1 MNKIKKIIAVLLT
14 VLTMMGVFS
23 SATTVIAAD
32 FSETQARKA
41 YFNENLSGYLK
52 NIINTDDAEKIAE
65 KEMVDEVVN
74 ANKNIDNNKTN
85 SYSSASSFSLDRNQ
99 TKDTEDAVEDLDI
112 DHSQLTLELENGSES
127 AYMFSEPISFIDEN
141 GNLKY
146 KDTNI
151 QELSDET
158 LNRQGYT
165 YENGIN
171 DYKIYFGSNS
181 EDGVMINNPDDVAVK
196 ITPISSVSANGEV
209 IKLLEDGKEIDAFL
223 YNGVYDSSTALRYTP
238 QLNGLKEEIVINS
251 YTGKTEYDF
260 YLYTANKIAA
270 INSYGDIEIID
281 PETKEIT
288 ETFKA
293 PFAYDSSGGFDE
305 TSEHYS
311 DCEYVLEEMTDG
323 KYKLTVI
330 IPADYLSAETTEYP
344 IIIDPVTSH
353 ISMTYDTSVYSAYS
367 TSSFSS
373 NTTACFGRTSSSEYG
388 RGRAHFYF
396 KIPSDIEKYA
406 KISSAKLYLRET
418 TGRTDTMYVRPYVI
432 KDTWSNSVTWETRPA
447 YTTSISYPGK
457 SGLALPRRNINSTST
472 DISDSS
478 YWYAFNITYAVRA
491 WTSGTINN
499 RGLVFI
505 AECDSGNTDY
515 LWRAFA
521 TKENATSSYRPY
533 TVINYTN
540 DVTKPTISSVS
551 GNPTSYTNKNVT
563 LTVTATDETY
573 GIYRYSFDNGTTW
586 QASNSKT
593 FSSNQTVKIKVKDYA
608 GNVSDV
614 KSVSIT
620 KIDKTAPVATFT
632 YGEVGDN
639 YTPVDVTIKL
649 SDNCGLKSY
658 SIDGDPAIT
667 ASGTSKTINTTCDP
681 GFEYTLVVTD
691 TAGNTKTVTY
701 GIDYPYPDDLEAPV
715 APDLFEEDGK
725 IYVKSRSF
733 NFNEE
738 TDSEEFFQVDIGLY
752 RYAFHEPEQMAVDV
766 VHTNDITV
774 EAWLDDVAGN
784 MGDSSTII
792 VKSKIGEYTN
802 SYNDIA
808 LGEKLL
814 PVGFERTY
822 SSKDGW
828 FFNFE
833 SSLAPYTNG
842 FVFTDFYGDKHH
854 YISDAN
860 GEYFSVDGDQ
870 LFVENGTLAG
880 KSYSY
885 KLEYDGL
892 TLYFDS
898 SKKLA
903 IAADEYNTAIYSYT
917 DSAITIT
924 NKLKSGN
931 TYTNAVTATVTLS
944 NGKPVIIS
952 VSPVSSTESRTVQ
965 YTWSGNNL
973 TSFTDALGTVHNYT
987 YTNGLLTNDDGITI
1001 DYSNGRVKR
1010 ITQKNGAFVKYT
1022 YNDNAESVN
1031 GFYDNKGA
1039 VTISDSKGV
1048 TDTFNYSE
1056 GIIISENGF
1065 NYSEDALYAPTNI
1078 SNSLTTDTIS
1088 NNLHYFVEETPD
1100 GEESGEDEPSQET
1113 EETSDLYDK
1122 YDDGSYTFYQYDE
1135 NGRVIASLEVA
1146 AGALTVTD
1154 STTFAD
1160 AEAVAESKTITIYA
1174 SEIDDDVIEEII
1186 LERKSNGELENTQR
1200 TTYSYN
1206 ENGALAMCNSFTWLS
1221 SEIWYLDYS
1230 EEYSYNA
1237 YGNTIE
1243 EISTVYTLVPTA
1255 QTGVNETVTD
1265 VTITQYIYDV
1275 WNQLVETTTSKNSVI
1290 TDNYVTEYD
1299 SLGRTV
1305 SKSSNEYE
1313 VSYEYDSNGNATSYT
1328 ENGEETIYNYA
1339 ANGNLTSRTNP
1350 NGSVASYTYDSYG
1363 NLTNHSFNGYSFT
1376 YNTLGSIL
1384 TANSNTQQ
1392 LASYTYSQDTKQ
1404 DVLFANYG
1412 NGQNISYVYN
1422 SDGEITDI
1430 KLGNSSKYSYQ
1441 YFSETVDSNTT
1452 EWTELT
1458 DYVNGL
1464 NKVLEENKTTVK
1476 NSNGDFIYSV
1486 ENILSDDGSVT
1497 GEKLTVGN
1505 TEYTVDF
1512 GENVDTFKTNGTQNF
1527 TKSYTKNNDGEIVTE
1542 TLSTGVLTEYG
1553 YNSNSAISTLENI
1566 LDDIT
1571 LEYSYGYNG
1580 KGNITAETVTRRTFG
1595 EQGET
1600 IDSAETTVYNY
1611 DNKGQ
1616 LTSAEN
1622 DSTKWEYTYN
1632 GRGNILTSKEYSVS
1646 VNDNG
1651 EKVYTLKTDGNNTFV
1666 YGNTWQDMLTSF
1678 NGESIT
1684 YDAIG
1689 NPLSYKGNTL
1699 TWTMGRQLSSYGSN
1713 TYKYNEDGIRT
1724 SKTVDDVTTQYY
1736 LNGTDIIQQSDGT
1749 NTLYFYYD
1757 NASEVVGFNY
1767 NNNDYFYVKN
1777 MMDDIVA
1784 IVDST
1789 GTVVAE
1795 YTYSPWGE
1803 VTSVTGSNVTLGE
1816 LNPFRY
1822 RSYYY
1827 DSDIEMYYLQS
1838 RYYDPEICRFINC
1851 DDVNYIGVTESEVSY
1866 NPFAYCLNNP
1876 ANNVDSNGTLA
1887 QCIIG
1892 AMVSGIIAFVLYYVE
1907 YYLGMRKWNT
1917 WTLIAIVAFNAAIGA
1932 FTWYWGLG
1940 GKIQNLKRLG
1950 GVLQNL
1956 KMVNSGIVKLFKII
1970 KWVTKGIKFIV
1981 NMVVKKFT
1989 RYPGESWYTVTRR
2002 VLGKA
2007 TGVYL

>member
-1 MNKIKKIIAVLLT
+1 MNLSKKVLKSLSTLLATLFVFGIFSTGTT
-14 VLTMMGVFS
+14 VL
-23 SATTVIAAD
+23 ATD
-32 FSETQARKA
+32 YSENQRRKD

-52 NIINTDDAEKIAE
+52 NTIDETVLKKGVSIKEIEKSVQEKNGAEK
-65 KEMVDEVVN
+65 N
-74 ANKNIDNNKTN
+74 SNNKSVLSSVKTENPGNDTLTINGEDGTN
-85 SYSSASSFSLDRNQ
+85 TVYA
-99 TKDTEDAVEDLDI
+99 
-112 DHSQLTLELENGSES
+112 
-127 AYMFSEPISFIDEN
+127 FSEPISFTNSN
-141 GNLKY
+141 GDLIF

-151 QELSDET
+151 I
-158 LNRQGYT
+158 LNSENEYIKLGYG
-165 YENGIN
+165 YENGDN
-171 DYKIYFGSNS
+171 DYKIYFSESSSTGIMLVNGS
-181 EDGVMINNPDDVAVK
+181 GKQIK
-196 ITPISSVSANGEV
+196 ISPISETEFSGKKNQVFVDNNKTDCFEYAGVFGE
-209 IKLLEDGKEIDAFL
+209 
-223 YNGVYDSSTALRYTP
+223 DSILRYYP
-238 QLNGLKEEIVINS
+238 QLNGSKEEIVLNSYSGKNYFDFLIDTDKAKAVINS
-251 YTGKTEYDF
+251 Q
-260 YLYTANKIAA
+260 
-270 INSYGDIEIID
+270 GDVEIID
-281 PETKEIT
+281 T
-288 ETFKA
+288 EKREVIDTFSA
-293 PFAYDSSGGFDE
+293 PFATDSAVELDISG
-305 TSEHYS
+305 EHYTK
-311 DCEYVLEEMTDG
+311 CLYKLYNKGNG
-323 KYKLTVI
+323 KYILRVAVPEEYLT
-330 IPADYLSAETTEYP
+330 SKTTKYP
-344 IIIDPVTSH
+344 VVIDPTTSKLYT
-353 ISMTYDTSVYSAYS
+353 TYDTAIYS
-367 TSSFSS
+367 SSSHRTTGHGS
-373 NTTACFGRTSSSEYG
+373 NITACFGKSSSDTYGYG
-388 RGRAHFYF
+388 RALFYF
-396 KIPSDIEKYA
+396 PVPGDISKYA
-406 KISSAKLYLRET
+406 KINSAKLYLRET
-418 TGRTDTMYVRPYVI
+418 TARTTTMYVRPYLI
-432 KDTWSNSVTWETRPA
+432 TSSWPNSVTWETSPTR
-447 YTTSISYPGK
+447 TGSISYPGT
-457 SGLALPRRNINSTST
+457 SSATLARRNINSTSN
-472 DISDSS
+472 DVADSN
-478 YWYAFNITYAVRA
+478 YWYAFDIANAVKA
-491 WTSGTINN
+491 WTTGTANH
-499 RGLVFI
+499 GLVFVS
-505 AECDSGNTDY
+505 EYESSDSDY

-521 TKENATSSYRPY
+521 TKDHTTSSYKPY
-533 TVINYTN
+533 AVISYTN
-540 DVTKPTISSVS
+540 DTTAPVISSVS
-551 GNPTSYTNKNVT
+551 GNATSYTKNNVT
-563 LTVTATDETY
+563 LTVNATDETY
-573 GIYRYSFDNGTTW
+573 GIYRYSFDNGFTW
-586 QASNSKT
+586 QASKTKT
-593 FSSNQTVKIKVKDYA
+593 FSSNQTVNIKVKDYA
-608 GNVSDV
+608 GNVSTV
-614 KSVSIT
+614 KSVVIN
-620 KIDKTAPVATFT
+620 KIDKTAPNATFVYDT
-632 YGEVGDN
+632 PTDN
-639 YTPVDVTIKL
+639 YTPVDVQITFT
-649 SDNCGLKSY
+649 DNCSLKNYTVDDDSAV
-658 SIDGDPAIT
+658 SI
-667 ASGTSKTINTTCDP
+667 SGTRKVVNTTCDP
-681 GFEYTLVVTD
+681 GFLYVLKITD
-691 TAGNTKTVTY
+691 TAGNQKTISY
-701 GIDYPYPDDLEAPV
+701 GVDYPYPDDLEAPA

-725 IYVKSRSF
+725 INVKSRSF

-752 RYAFHEPEQMAVDV
+752 RYAFYDSEQISVDV

-784 MGDSSTII
+784 IGDSSTIT

-860 GEYFSVDGDQ
+860 GEYFSVAGDQ

-931 TYTNAVTATVTLS
+931 TYINAVTATVTLS
-944 NGKPVIIS
+944 NGKPVNIS

-1031 GFYDNKGA
+1031 GYYDNKGA

-1048 TDTFNYSE
+1048 TDIFNYSE
-1056 GIIISENGF
+1056 GIIASENGF

-1160 AEAVAESKTITIYA
+1160 AEAVAESKTITTYA

-1230 EEYSYNA
+1230 EEYFYNA
-1237 YGNTIE
+1237 YGNTIK

-1255 QTGVNETVTD
+1255 QPGVNETVTD
-1265 VTITQYIYDV
+1265 ITITEYTYDI
-1275 WNQLVETTTSKNSVI
+1275 WNQLVETTTSKNSVV
-1290 TDNYVTEYD
+1290 TDNSVAVYD

-1305 SKSSNEYE
+1305 SESSNEYE
-1313 VSYEYDSNGNATSYT
+1313 VSYEYDSNGNVTSYT
-1328 ENGEETIYNYA
+1328 KNGEETIYNYA

-1363 NLTNHSFNGYSFT
+1363 NLTNHSFNGYAFT

-1452 EWTELT
+1452 EWAELT

-1486 ENILSDDGSVT
+1486 ENIFSEDEENIGN
-1497 GEKLTVGN
+1497 KITVGN

-1527 TKSYTKNNDGEIVTE
+1527 TKSYTKNDDGELLSE
-1542 TLSTGVLTEYG
+1542 TLSSGVTTEYG

-1566 LDDIT
+1566 LDDLT

-1600 IDSAETTVYNY
+1600 IDTNETTVYNY

-1616 LTSAEN
+1616 LTSTEN
-1622 DSTKWEYTYN
+1622 NSTKWEYTYD
-1632 GRGNILTSKEYSVS
+1632 GRGNILTAKEYE
-1646 VNDNG
+1646 ND
-1651 EKVYTLKTDGNNTFV
+1651 
-1666 YGNTWQDMLTSF
+1666 
-1678 NGESIT
+1678 
-1684 YDAIG
+1684 
-1689 NPLSYKGNTL
+1689 
-1699 TWTMGRQLSSYGSN
+1699 
-1713 TYKYNEDGIRT
+1713 
-1724 SKTVDDVTTQYY
+1724 
-1736 LNGTDIIQQSDGT
+1736 
-1749 NTLYFYYD
+1749 
-1757 NASEVVGFNY
+1757 
-1767 NNNDYFYVKN
+1767 
-1777 MMDDIVA
+1777 
-1784 IVDST
+1784 
-1789 GTVVAE
+1789 
-1795 YTYSPWGE
+1795 
-1803 VTSVTGSNVTLGE
+1803 
-1816 LNPFRY
+1816 
-1822 RSYYY
+1822 
-1827 DSDIEMYYLQS
+1827 
-1838 RYYDPEICRFINC
+1838 
-1851 DDVNYIGVTESEVSY
+1851 
-1866 NPFAYCLNNP
+1866 
-1876 ANNVDSNGTLA
+1876 
-1887 QCIIG
+1887 
-1892 AMVSGIIAFVLYYVE
+1892 
-1907 YYLGMRKWNT
+1907 
-1917 WTLIAIVAFNAAIGA
+1917 
-1932 FTWYWGLG
+1932 
-1940 GKIQNLKRLG
+1940 
-1950 GVLQNL
+1950 
-1956 KMVNSGIVKLFKII
+1956 
-1970 KWVTKGIKFIV
+1970 
-1981 NMVVKKFT
+1981 
-1989 RYPGESWYTVTRR
+1989 
-2002 VLGKA
+2002 
-2007 TGVYL
+2007 